1 MWDLPVG
8 VLVPEALPSL
18 TVKHGL
24 EQDFP
29 VDLMFLSTQLDV
41 KLAELPSL
49 AELVD
54 DFLNALHPLF
64 WVGNLVFLQI
74 SHFSTIRSEILW

>member
-1 MWDLPVG
+1 VWDLPVG
-8 VLVPEALPSL
+8 VLVPKALPSL

-29 VDLMFLSTQLDV
+29 VDLMFLSAQLDV

-74 SHFSTIRSEILW
+74 SHFSTIRSEVLW